1 MLHVGLL
8 ILKILGIIL
17 LIVLGLLL
25 LFLYA
30 VLFIAVSYRV
40 RARREETFEVTASAA
55 WLFRIFS
62 IYFSFAEGAEEN
74 LVLQVRLFGAP
85 VWRIWGAE
93 KPEKRKRKS
102 GLGKRFRK
110 RKPRKEKQE
119 EVKEAVPR
127 PERKAEEPQREE
139 PEKEAVPKVPEE
151 PETSVSSEGSPV
163 SEKKVRKRSFFHRL
177 FRKAVY
183 AVRGICDKIK
193 QIWKKLLGIKDVFL
207 RLLDRKKELFEFW
220 NLEEHRRARSAFWK
234 EMQYLWKKSRPRKIK
249 GKIRF
254 GFTNPAHTGLCMGAV
269 GMLCAWYPKRLEL
282 LPDFE
287 QKILK
292 GEADIR
298 GRIRCYVFVRVLLRI
313 YFHKDI
319 RQMYQHWKEL

>member
-30 VLFIAVSYRV
+30 VLFVAVSYRV
-40 RARREETFEVTASAA
+40 RARREEKFEVTASAA

-62 IYFSFAEGAEEN
+62 IYFSFAEGAEES

-85 VWRIWGAE
+85 VWRIWGAK

-102 GLGKRFRK
+102 GLRKRFRK
-110 RKPRKEKQE
+110 RKPRKEKQK
-119 EVKEAVPR
+119 EVKEAVPQ

-151 PETSVSSEGSPV
+151 PKTSVRSEGSPV

-177 FRKAVY
+177 FRGFWTGRRSFSSFGIWRSTGAPEAHSGKKCSISGRSQGQERSKGRFGLGLPTPLIPVFAWEPSVCC
-183 AVRGICDKIK
+183 ARGI
-193 QIWKKLLGIKDVFL
+193 QNG
-207 RLLDRKKELFEFW
+207 W
-220 NLEEHRRARSAFWK
+220 NFCRILNRRF
-234 EMQYLWKKSRPRKIK
+234 
-249 GKIRF
+249 
-254 GFTNPAHTGLCMGAV
+254 
-269 GMLCAWYPKRLEL
+269 
-282 LPDFE
+282 
-287 QKILK
+287 
-292 GEADIR
+292 
-298 GRIRCYVFVRVLLRI
+298 
-313 YFHKDI
+313 
-319 RQMYQHWKEL
+319 